1 MVYNMIIMITVN
13 IADAKSRLAEYLRRV
28 EAGETV
34 TIARRNQPIAELR
47 GLTQPLRTQRP
58 VGLCAGDFVVP
69 DDFDGPLPSSVLN
82 GFEGP

>member
-1 MVYNMIIMITVN
+1 MVTVN

-28 EAGETV
+28 EEGETV

-47 GLTQPLRTQRP
+47 PLKQLLRKRRP

-69 DDFDGPLPSSVLN
+69 DDFD
-82 GFEGP
+82 